1 MTHGDRLGDP
11 QRAGRAPPAPTDA
24 DISLL
29 NFDDLDQRSLVR
41 LRKSLPVALD
51 RLEKSE
57 AVRSWFGDLFLDVY
71 IKHKPGKMKF
81 LDGKTVEEAC
91 QLYEQVY

>member
-1 MTHGDRLGDP
+1 M
-11 QRAGRAPPAPTDA
+11 
-24 DISLL
+24 
-29 NFDDLDQRSLVR
+29 
-41 LRKSLPVALD
+41 ALD

-71 IKHKPGKMKF
+71 IKHKQGKMKF